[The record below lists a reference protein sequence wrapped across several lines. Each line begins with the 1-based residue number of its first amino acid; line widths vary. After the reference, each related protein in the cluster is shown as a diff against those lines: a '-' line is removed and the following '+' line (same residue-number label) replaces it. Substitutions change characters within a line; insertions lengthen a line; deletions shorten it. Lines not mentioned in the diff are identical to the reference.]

1 MPVKYYK
8 DENQIELIV
17 YGNPVAQGRP
27 RFSRQGGFVKAYDP
41 PKSAKYKNT
50 IQKELQPLVANKD
63 FNPLG
68 VPCSLELRIYRSI
81 PKSFS
86 RKKQFAAA
94 NGEIRPTTRPDTD
107 NYVKGILDALNGIV
121 VKDDSQIVEIV
132 AQKFYSDTPRI
143 EVVVTQQ
150 HADYYEE

>member
-27 RFSRQGGFVKAYDP
+27 RFAKRGSFVTAYDP
-41 PKSAKYKNT
+41 PQSAKYKNT
-50 IQKELQPLVANKD
+50 IQKELQPLMANKD
-63 FNPLG
+63 FKPFDG
-68 VPCSLELRIYRSI
+68 PCSLELQIYRPI

-86 RKKQFAAA
+86 RKKEFAAA

-121 VKDDSQIVEIV
+121 VKNDSQIVNIV

-143 EVVVTQQ
+143 EAVVSEL
-150 HADYYEE
+150 AE